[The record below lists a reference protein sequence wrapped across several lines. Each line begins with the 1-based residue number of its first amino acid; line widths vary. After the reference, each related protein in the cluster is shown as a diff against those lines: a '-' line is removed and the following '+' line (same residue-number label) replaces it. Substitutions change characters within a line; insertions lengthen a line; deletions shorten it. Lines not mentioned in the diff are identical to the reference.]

1 MTSAN
6 SPSPSLCF
14 SIWEMDL
21 GVSWVQTHEGSVKTG
36 TCHGLTPQARGKQ
49 RPGGTQSFQIAGIWK
64 PDWCLLL
71 LLSLMRHE
79 LEFPR

>member
-36 TCHGLTPQARGKQ
+36 TCRGLTPQARGKQ
-49 RPGGTQSFQIAGIWK
+49 RPGGHKASRLRVSG
-64 PDWCLLL
+64 
-71 LLSLMRHE
+71 SLISASCSCSA
-79 LEFPR
+79 